1 MKLFR
6 TVLVMHSMLN
16 SQITNYRNIIEQKM
30 IDINILDKVKKQ
42 ISK

>member
-1 MKLFR
+1 
-6 TVLVMHSMLN
+6 MHSMLN
-16 SQITNYRNIIEQKM
+16 ILQITEILYEQKM